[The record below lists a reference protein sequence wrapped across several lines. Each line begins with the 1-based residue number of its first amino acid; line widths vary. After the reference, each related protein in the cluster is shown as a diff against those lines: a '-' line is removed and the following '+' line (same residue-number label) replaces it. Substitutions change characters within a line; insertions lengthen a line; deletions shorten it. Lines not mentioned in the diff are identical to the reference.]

1 MPTTAKLLTMQ
12 CPPLL
17 RAGLASLAL
26 LLCLGSKALAEDA
39 ARHLAVI
46 DAGSSGSR
54 LHLYER
60 TAAERSVA
68 VKQLFEAKAGEA
80 LSSFERSPGD
90 AGPRGIQPLL
100 EQLLDRLARMNIERS
115 AVHVHVLATAGM
127 RRLAADNPA
136 AAQVIYQSVR
146 HTLSSAGVTAGRIE
160 TLSGHLEGVYA
171 WVDVNDLSGA
181 LAGTP
186 AGATVAV
193 IEVGGASAQLAYS
206 GEALAGAPVTAV
218 RLNGRSHQVVSLTWL
233 GLGQDEARRAMLD
246 AARSRSNADEEQ
258 CYPDNR
264 KAAGGLSA
272 FDADGSRHLVTR
284 GRFSFEHC
292 SRMYDAVIRPFDL
305 PALATAIRQS
315 RRPLVGLASV
325 YFSLADWQVIG
336 QPGTL
341 ASTLSGQC
349 EGEDAY
355 GDKVI
360 GFIRR
365 DPKNRFAQTACANG
379 TFIHALLFGPA
390 GLRAD
395 PAQVSAVARING
407 QPPSWARGFALLG
420 R

>member
-1 MPTTAKLLTMQ
+1 MQ
-12 CPPLL
+12 CLPLL
-17 RAGLASLAL
+17 RAGLASLTL
-26 LLCLGSKALAEDA
+26 LLCVGPKALADDA
-39 ARHLAVI
+39 VRHLAVI

-60 TAAERSVA
+60 TAASHGVD

-90 AGPRGIQPLL
+90 AGSRGIQPLL
-100 EQLLDRLARMNIERS
+100 EQLLDRLALLNIERS

-127 RRLAADNPA
+127 RRLDADNPA
-136 AAQVIYQSVR
+136 AARVIYQSVR
-146 HTLSSAGVTAGRIE
+146 HTLASAGVAAGRIE

-181 LAGTP
+181 LASTP
-186 AGATVAV
+186 ARATVAV

-206 GEALAGAPVTAV
+206 GEALAGSPLTPI

-233 GLGQDEARRAMLD
+233 GLGQDEARRAMINT
-246 AARSRSNADEEQ
+246 ARSRSNADEEQ

-264 KAAGGLSA
+264 KASGGLSA
-272 FDADGSRHLVTR
+272 FDADGGRDRVAR
-284 GRFSFEHC
+284 GRFNFEQC
-292 SRMYDAVIRPFDL
+292 SEMYDAVIRPFGI
-305 PALATAIRQS
+305 PALTTAIRQS
-315 RRPLVGLASV
+315 KLPVVGLASV

-341 ASTLSGQC
+341 ATTLRSQC

-379 TFIHALLFGPA
+379 TYIHALLFGPA
-390 GLRAD
+390 GLRVD
-395 PAQVSAVARING
+395 PAQVNAVARING

-420 R
+420 H